1 MTKTY
6 KIFISHFW
14 TYVNDLKLL
23 RNLLESRG
31 YFCVEFPEFPP
42 TDSVNS
48 MNTYYI
54 RQRISERIAISDIVL
69 GIAGIYAS
77 YSDWMKWELDKAAEK
92 GIPIIGVIPRGQERI
107 FSIVSNRA
115 IEIVY
120 WNTESIVYRCS
131 NSSPRYSV
139 RTTMPPLFALK
150 ISQVFIR
157 KR

>member
-77 YSDWMKWELDKAAEK
+77 CSDWMKWELDKAAEK

-115 IEIVY
+115 IEIVHC
-120 WNTESIVYRCS
+120 NTKTR
-131 NSSPRYSV
+131 
-139 RTTMPPLFALK
+139 K
-150 ISQVFIR
+150 ITSYF
-157 KR
+157 